1 MKSLNLSVEF
11 LVHKLSNQS
20 HEAGN
25 DIAPLRLDYLSHLL
39 TRPPRLAAV
48 LVPFLRITD
57 DWHLLFTRRTD
68 KLPEHSGQ
76 VAFPGGCMDPGESS
90 PEQTALREAS
100 EEIGLQPDRVKI
112 IGRLRSI
119 ITVTNYQVT
128 PIVGV
133 IPWPYPI
140 QLEQEEVQRIF
151 TIPLTWL
158 AQPDNHE
165 LRQHTRLL
173 PHPGHESGVDRGS
186 VTMPVIYFK
195 KYDGEVIWG
204 VTAQIVVSLLEIL
217 F

>member
-1 MKSLNLSVEF
+1 MKSLNISIEYLT
-11 LVHKLSNQS
+11 HKLSDQS
-20 HEAGN
+20 HEAGY
-25 DIAPLRLDYLSHLL
+25 DFTPLRLDYLSHLL
-39 TRPPRLAAV
+39 SKPPRLAAV

-57 DWHLLFTRRTD
+57 DWHLLFTRRTE

-76 VAFPGGCMDPGESS
+76 VAFPGGRMDHGESS
-90 PEQTALREAS
+90 PEQTALREAY
-100 EEIGLQPDRVKI
+100 EEIGLQPDRVRV

-140 QLEQEEVQRIF
+140 QVEQGEVQRIF
-151 TIPLTWL
+151 TIPLSWL

-173 PHPGHESGVDRGS
+173 PNTGHESGIESES

-195 KYDGEVIWG
+195 EYDGETLWG
-204 VTAQIVVSLLEIL
+204 VTAQIVVSLLQIL